1 MDRSELYGKYS
12 ILENYLDE
20 YFEAKLLDSNRI
32 EIIEK
37 SIFELIK
44 KDFNEIT
51 LNNKNNQIAEIDS
64 FLCKI
69 KESQIRTGLHIC
81 GNRQNDINEINLF
94 LCIARVPNANR
105 IGVIQYIA
113 KHLKLD
119 LDPWTNIYDQKLSEK
134 DKKILLTFSNKNIL
148 NLSLIHI

>member
-1 MDRSELYGKYS
+1 LDRSELYGKYS

-20 YFEAKLLDSNRI
+20 YFEAKLLNSNRI
-32 EIIEK
+32 EIIK
-37 SIFELIK
+37 NSIFELIK
-44 KDFNEIT
+44 KDYNEII
-51 LNNKNNQIAEIDS
+51 LKNKNNQIEEIDS

-69 KESQIRTGLHIC
+69 KVSQIRTGLLIF

-94 LCIARVPNANR
+94 LCIARVPNVNR

-119 LDPWTNIYDQKLSEK
+119 LK
-134 DKKILLTFSNKNIL
+134 SN
-148 NLSLIHI
+148 

>member
-20 YFEAKLLDSNRI
+20 YFEAKLLNSNRI

-51 LNNKNNQIAEIDS
+51 LNNKNNQIEEKPQHKLH
-64 FLCKI
+64 FLFF
-69 KESQIRTGLHIC
+69 H
-81 GNRQNDINEINLF
+81 LF
-94 LCIARVPNANR
+94 
-105 IGVIQYIA
+105 
-113 KHLKLD
+113 
-119 LDPWTNIYDQKLSEK
+119 
-134 DKKILLTFSNKNIL
+134 
-148 NLSLIHI
+148 